1 MRPSILRLLKRT
13 ILRVIPAV
21 LLLEAV
27 VVVTIYAVERSRSAR
42 SRRR

>member
-27 VVVTIYAVERSRSAR
+27 VVVTIYGHRALPAAR